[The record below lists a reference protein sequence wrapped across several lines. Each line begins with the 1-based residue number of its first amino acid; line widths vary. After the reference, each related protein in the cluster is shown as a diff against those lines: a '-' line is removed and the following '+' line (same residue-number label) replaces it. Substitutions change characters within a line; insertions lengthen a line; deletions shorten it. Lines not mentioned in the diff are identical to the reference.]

1 MGERAPRSD
10 DSPWKVRVCGA
21 VRRPCLVGASLVG
34 ASFCGALDSATGGG
48 ARIDL
53 TTELDPAALAQL
65 TRRERVFLQTEL
77 ARAKDDRA

>member
-34 ASFCGALDSATGGG
+34 ASFRGAPDWAAGSG
-48 ARIDL
+48 ARIDG
-53 TTELDPAALAQL
+53 TTQLDPAALAEL
-65 TRRERVFLQTEL
+65 TPLERVFLETAL